1 MELKF
6 ILKKWNLAI
15 KIIPILIGIFIL
27 KLIFHKF
34 GFEYISL
41 NALFTSLIAATTF
54 LIGFLITGVISDY
67 KESEKI
73 PVDIAAG
80 LEALYDE
87 IYILD
92 KNKGDAS
99 TKNFLAF
106 YREFLESIIG
116 WFYRKEKTR
125 SILEKLHKMDDHF
138 AQLESI
144 IQPNFLTR
152 MKNEQ
157 GNVRRMVIRIDN
169 IRDLSF
175 IPSAYAIVE
184 ALAFFVI
191 FGLLILK
198 VEPFYEA
205 LFFTILV
212 SFLLV
217 YMIFLIKDLDN
228 PFDYSEH
235 GENGTE
241 VSIKPIKDLIV
252 RLGDSK

>member
-1 MELKF
+1 MEMKL
-6 ILKKWNLAI
+6 ILKKWNVAI

-27 KLIFHKF
+27 KLLFHKF

-73 PVDIAAG
+73 PGDMAAG

-87 IYILD
+87 VYILD
-92 KNKGDAS
+92 KNKGDET
-99 TKNFLAF
+99 TKKFLGF
-106 YREFLESIIG
+106 YAGFLNSITD
-116 WFYRKEKTR
+116 WFYRKEKTK
-125 SILEKLHKMDDHF
+125 SILTKLHEMDDHF
-138 AQLESI
+138 AGLESI

-157 GNVRRMVIRIDN
+157 SNLRKMVIRVDN
-169 IRDLSF
+169 IRDMSF
-175 IPSAYAIVE
+175 IQSAYAIVE
-184 ALAFFVI
+184 ALAFFVVM
-191 FGLLILK
+191 GLLILK

-205 LFFTILV
+205 LFFTLLV

-241 VSIKPIKDLIV
+241 VSIKPIRDLV
-252 RLGDSK
+252 ERLANKG

>member
-1 MELKF
+1 MQMKF

-15 KIIPILIGIFIL
+15 KIIPILIGIFLL
-27 KLIFHKF
+27 KLAFHKF

-73 PVDIAAG
+73 PGDMVAG

-87 IYILD
+87 VYILD
-92 KNKGDAS
+92 KNKS
-99 TKNFLAF
+99 NEITKNYLDFYGKFLN
-106 YREFLESIIG
+106 STID
-116 WFYRKEKTR
+116 WFYRKEKTKD
-125 SILEKLHKMDDHF
+125 ILAKLHQMDDHF
-138 AQLESI
+138 AKLESM

-157 GNVRRMVIRIDN
+157 SNLRKMIIRVDN
-169 IRDLSF
+169 IRDMSF
-175 IPSAYAIVE
+175 IQSAYAIVE
-184 ALAFFVI
+184 SLAFFVI
-191 FGLLILK
+191 TGLLIIK

-212 SFLLV
+212 SFLMI

-241 VSIKPIKDLIV
+241 VSIKPIHDLIE
-252 RLGDSK
+252 RIKL